1 MFNLS
6 TLIIYS
12 ASAYSELHSSCVVSS
27 TKAFIHYPKKRKK
40 KESKLWYI
48 IYNQIEDVLEAVKY
62 DKDVR
67 VVILRSLAPG
77 VFSAGKSKILKHLQL
92 KY

>member
-6 TLIIYS
+6 ILIIYP

-27 TKAFIHYPKKRKK
+27 TIAFIHYQEKKI
-40 KESKLWYI
+40 LCYI